1 MSLPSCCRRGRGNK
15 MAEIAGVM
23 RPIGLLALIGLIPFI
38 ILYLRRPKPK
48 DQIIPSLMFI
58 MQDQQ
63 KSKKYAFFRRLVHS
77 LLFLI
82 QMIIILCLAISAAAP
97 FVKLPYDVT
106 LENTVLIIDVSASM
120 QAVENGISRFDKAME
135 AAEDSLSGRNTI
147 ILAENTPLIALEE
160 ESNDVA
166 MDVLSKIK
174 PKATAT
180 NLGDSLLLAK
190 DILGDNPGR
199 IVVFSDFLSTDGP
212 DVKVVK
218 TAITTDDRIVDFV
231 DVSNKANN
239 VGIIKSEID
248 KYTSRIYIKNFN
260 PEEKTI
266 KIKIYKDGTE
276 ITSSDPIKLAP
287 NSIESC
293 VFETVPGTAKVEITP
308 SDSLAVDNFVFIA
321 TPPKL
326 KNNVLL
332 ITNEKTTNLQLALE
346 SAKDIHLNVVNPPV
360 LTVNTKGEKINPYKH
375 DVIIVYK
382 INNVNKKDGIL
393 PGTFQDIRD
402 YVKKGGNLIITA
414 QDDIAQINMEGI
426 EPVKIKSIVSDM
438 STICV
443 DSVNEITKIFKIDEC
458 FTTTSKYIEAEAKKD
473 SFNLGI
479 YSSNR
484 KSAPPKKDSIITF
497 QKLEKGKVAFYGIFD
512 EASDFK
518 TLPSY
523 PILWDSL
530 INFMAGAEDIRD
542 FNFKTGRI
550 AAINEQKVTTP
561 SSSYTTSKLLMDEAG
576 IYEYDGKKYA
586 ANLLDDKESDI
597 ASSASVQKQEEREQ
611 LLGKTEKERDFNM
624 EFAIILLAFL
634 LLSTEM
640 PAVLLQTTC

>member
-1 MSLPSCCRRGRGNK
+1 

-82 QMIIILCLAISAAAP
+82 QMIIILGLAISAAAP

-120 QAVENGISRFDKAME
+120 QAVENGVSRFNMAME

-266 KIKIYKDGTE
+266 KIKIYKDNTE
-276 ITSSDPIKLAP
+276 ITSSDPIKISP
-287 NSIESC
+287 KSIESF
-293 VFETVPGTAKVEITP
+293 VFDTVSGTAKVEVTP
-308 SDSLAVDNFVFIA
+308 SDSLAVDNFVYIA

-634 LLSTEM
+634 LLSTEI
-640 PAVLLQTTC
+640 VYIKLRGDI

>member
-1 MSLPSCCRRGRGNK
+1 

-82 QMIIILCLAISAAAP
+82 QMIIILGLAISAAAP

-120 QAVENGISRFDKAME
+120 QAVENGVSRFNMAME

-218 TAITTDDRIVDFV
+218 TAVTTDDRIVDFV

-266 KIKIYKDGTE
+266 KIKIYKDNTE
-276 ITSSDPIKLAP
+276 ITSSDPIKISP
-287 NSIESC
+287 KSIESF
-293 VFETVPGTAKVEITP
+293 VFDTVSGTAKVEVTP
-308 SDSLAVDNFVFIA
+308 SDSLAVDNFVYIA

-523 PILWDSL
+523 PILWNSL
-530 INFMAGAEDIRD
+530 INFMVKAKSESLSWG
-542 FNFKTGRI
+542 
-550 AAINEQKVTTP
+550 
-561 SSSYTTSKLLMDEAG
+561 KL
-576 IYEYDGKKYA
+576 
-586 ANLLDDKESDI
+586 
-597 ASSASVQKQEEREQ
+597 
-611 LLGKTEKERDFNM
+611 
-624 EFAIILLAFL
+624 IIM
-634 LLSTEM
+634 STALQM
-640 PAVLLQTTC
+640 PAAVDFKSPS